1 MKMHSFQISISRI
14 RQIIYYA
21 MFVLTALFFI
31 DQFFF
36 RRFTLLALFA
46 SIMMLIALIGRKYLL
61 IKKDF
66 ELQVKLEQEL
76 KQQEREEKETP
87 EAPEKQEEQWHLR
100 NLNLKIPL
108 QKHTREA
115 LNLLRKADIIM
126 RAGNALS
133 EAHRLLI
140 RALSFAPENVEA
152 QYKLALIYLEQKEYK
167 KAEIV
172 LKKIINIEKNA
183 DYFCAL
189 GRSLEEQERL
199 TEAATYY
206 EEASHLEPQKA
217 DYLASLAKIYW
228 QLGKKEESM
237 QYYFQ
242 ASELDPR
249 NPGYLTQLIQYH
261 QEKGNLKDHQHLLKR
276 LLLIYP
282 DDEAVKESLRELQKE
297 E

>member
-1 MKMHSFQISISRI
+1 MKIHSFQISISRI

-21 MFVLTALFFI
+21 MFAITALFFI

-36 RRFTLLALFA
+36 HRFTLLALFTA
-46 SIMMLIALIGRKYLL
+46 ITMLIALIGRKYLL

-66 ELQVKLEQEL
+66 ELQAKLTQEL
-76 KQQEREEKETP
+76 KQQEREEQGEKTP
-87 EAPEKQEEQWHLR
+87 EEPKEQWNLR
-100 NLNLKIPL
+100 SLNLKIPL

-133 EAHRLLI
+133 EAHKLLI
-140 RALSFAPENVEA
+140 QALSFAPENVEA
-152 QYKLALIYLEQKEYK
+152 QYKLALLYLEQKEYK
-167 KAEIV
+167 KAEVI
-172 LKKIINIEKNA
+172 LKKLINIEKNA
-183 DYFCAL
+183 DYFYVL

-206 EEASHLEPQKA
+206 EEASHLEPKKA

-261 QEKGNLKDHQHLLKR
+261 QEKGSLKDHQYLLKK